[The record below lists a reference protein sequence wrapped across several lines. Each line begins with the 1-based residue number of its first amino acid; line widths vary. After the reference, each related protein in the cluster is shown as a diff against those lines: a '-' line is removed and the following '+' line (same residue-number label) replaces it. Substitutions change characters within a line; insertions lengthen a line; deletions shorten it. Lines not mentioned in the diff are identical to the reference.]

1 MKLREL
7 LRNER
12 VPYGLA
18 LTAGYLLPFVIYLL
32 VRP

>member
-1 MKLREL
+1 MKLRQL

-18 LTAGYLLPFVIYLL
+18 LTVGYLIPL
-32 VRP
+32 VVYVVMR